1 MPKVLRLHSFEGVS
15 GLQIDELSLV
25 EPKGSE
31 VRIQV
36 EAFALNW
43 GDFELFDD
51 EYTFTV
57 ELPARNG
64 DECVGVID
72 AVGPDVKNFKVGDR
86 VGSLPWA
93 NPGYGVMGEFAIVPE
108 LYVSKYPDNISI
120 EEACSIWITYM
131 TAYYP
136 LVETSCVGP
145 GDFVLLPAATSS
157 AGIAAVNI
165 VRKQGG
171 KSIGTTRSAD
181 NIDFLLNEV
190 GCDYVIDTSK
200 DSIGKKILE
209 ITGNKGCRVIY
220 DPVGGPLLM
229 DYADGIG
236 KQCQIFL
243 YGSMTRSPTVLPE
256 IKMAMADAVL
266 RSYTM
271 YHHMWD
277 PAEVERGRKYVYDGI
292 ASGEFNAIVDR
303 VYDEFTMENVL
314 DALKYQDEGVGRRG
328 KIVIRTKH
336 EH

>member
-15 GLQIDELSLV
+15 GLQIDELPLV

-43 GDFELFDD
+43 
-51 EYTFTV
+51 
-57 ELPARNG
+57 
-64 DECVGVID
+64 
-72 AVGPDVKNFKVGDR
+72 
-86 VGSLPWA
+86 
-93 NPGYGVMGEFAIVPE
+93 
-108 LYVSKYPDNISI
+108 
-120 EEACSIWITYM
+120 
-131 TAYYP
+131 
-136 LVETSCVGP
+136 

-181 NIDFLLNEV
+181 NINFLLNEV

-200 DSIGKKILE
+200 DSIGTKVLE
-209 ITGNKGCRVIY
+209 ITENKGCRVIY
-220 DPVGGPLLM
+220 DPVGGPLMM
-229 DYADGIG
+229 DYADAMGM
-236 KQCQIFL
+236 QCQIFL
-243 YGSMTRSPTVLPE
+243 YGSITKSPTVLPE

-292 ASGEFNAIVDR
+292 ASGVFKAIVDR

-314 DALKYQDEGVGRRG
+314 DALKYQEEGVGRRG
-328 KIVIRTKH
+328 KIVIRTQHK
-336 EH
+336 